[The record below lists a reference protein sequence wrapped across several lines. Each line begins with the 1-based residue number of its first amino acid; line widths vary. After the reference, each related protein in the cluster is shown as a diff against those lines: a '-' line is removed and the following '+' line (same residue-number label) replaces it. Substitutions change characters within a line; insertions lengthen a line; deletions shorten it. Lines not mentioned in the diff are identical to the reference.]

1 VAVLRLGTD
10 ELAKA
15 RFALSPIANLLGGI
29 LRTVGDRAWVVPG
42 FDAAW
47 LARSR
52 AAIADDPVLSALA
65 DLLRGTVEVPDLL
78 SMPPSGV
85 DTLIEAELAV
95 LRATP
100 HDVAS
105 RQLRASAAAQR
116 DGRVRP
122 LPAILT
128 RPGVSGRLATAF
140 GTYWDAVIAPH
151 WPRVRAGLER
161 DLIRRAGLLATYGWA
176 RALDGL
182 RANLRWHG
190 DGRIDL
196 VGMPGPSHRLVGA
209 ELLFVPS
216 ATAAGWLS
224 LDPPRRYALVY
235 RAAGVV
241 EAWSSAAAGPP
252 DRLER
257 LIGRS
262 RAALLTA
269 LAEPASTS
277 QLVAQ
282 LGISLG
288 AAGDHLG
295 VLRDAGLVSRS
306 RSGRSVQYRRTAL
319 GDGLVGD

>member
-1 VAVLRLGTD
+1 MAVLRLGTE
-10 ELAKA
+10 ELANA
-15 RFALSPIANLLGGI
+15 RFAMSPIANLLGA
-29 LRTVGDRAWVVPG
+29 LLTTVGDGAWAPPG
-42 FDAAW
+42 LDAAW
-47 LARSR
+47 LACAR
-52 AAIADDPVLSALA
+52 AGVADDPVLPTLV
-65 DLLRGTVEVPDLL
+65 DLLRDTLEIPDLL

-85 DTLIEAELAV
+85 DTTIEAELAT

-100 HDVAS
+100 HDVAL
-105 RQLRASAAAQR
+105 RQLRATAAAQR

-122 LPAILT
+122 LLPGLT

-140 GTYWDAVIAPH
+140 GTYWDAVIAPR

-182 RANLRWHG
+182 SSNLRWHG
-190 DGRIDL
+190 DGQIDL
-196 VGMPGPSHRLVGA
+196 VGMPGPSHRLIGA
-209 ELLFVPS
+209 DLLFVPS
-216 ATAAGWLS
+216 AAASGWLC
-224 LDPPRRYALVY
+224 LDPPRRYALIY
-235 RAAGVV
+235 PAAGMIG
-241 EAWSSAAAGPP
+241 AWSNAEPSPP
-252 DRLER
+252 DRLDR

-269 LAEPASTS
+269 LAQPASTS

-319 GDGLVGD
+319 GDALAGD